1 MSKST
6 VKVWDVMLTPVLLAY
21 LEGLAVWL
29 GWSSE
34 FELRNRILRLF
45 DPPHQMMSS
54 LQLRVEAQLWEFG
67 AAIAEATDLVK
78 SYFPE
83 FLQGW
88 NNLFPILLF
97 QVVPPLAEK
106 QHSGFL

>member
-1 MSKST
+1 MIIRICSQEVSKEYSRGILT
-6 VKVWDVMLTPVLLAY
+6 GHHSNHQESNDVERRVA
-21 LEGLAVWL
+21 
-29 GWSSE
+29 
-34 FELRNRILRLF
+34 LRNRILHLF

-54 LQLRVEAQLWEFG
+54 LQLRVEAQLEEFG

-83 FLQGW
+83 FLKGW
-88 NNLFPILLF
+88 NNLFPIIWF

-106 QHSGFL
+106 